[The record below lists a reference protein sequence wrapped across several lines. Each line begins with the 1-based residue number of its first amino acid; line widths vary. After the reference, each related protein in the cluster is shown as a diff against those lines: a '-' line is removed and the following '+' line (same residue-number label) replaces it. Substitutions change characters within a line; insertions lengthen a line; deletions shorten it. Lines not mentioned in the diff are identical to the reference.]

1 MPIPLNQVTVAEIVL
16 RGLIAAGGS
25 DAIRTDFT
33 FHFRRTAVT
42 IDPVKTSLNNAF
54 TAGPAAAIAA
64 ALNLTW
70 EATLHDVRW
79 LNDAEDPYL
88 SVSASEVGAI
98 TGDRLP
104 SDDAVFFLFRTALR
118 GRKFK
123 GGKHL
128 APFSESDIGN
138 DVLNAAAVTRCN
150 TIVTSLLT
158 PMTDSTGNIWKYTV
172 VSRKSSQLKTNPTT
186 VIANDVVAGLVNQ
199 RIGTMLNRKVR
210 SVYA

>member
-1 MPIPLNQVTVAEIVL
+1 MPIPLNQVNRAEIVL

-33 FHFRRTAVT
+33 FHYRRTATSV
-42 IDPVKTSLNNAF
+42 DPVKSALNNAF

-64 ALNLTW
+64 ALNISW
-70 EATLHDVRW
+70 EATVHDIRW

-88 SVSASEVGAI
+88 SISASEVGAI

-104 SDDAVFFLFRTALR
+104 SDDAVFLLFRTALR
-118 GRKFK
+118 GRRFK

-138 DVLNAAAVTRCN
+138 DVLNAGAITRCN
-150 TIVTSLLT
+150 TIVTALLT
-158 PMTDSTGNIWKYTV
+158 PLTDSTGNIWNYTI
-172 VSRKSSQLKTNPTT
+172 VSRFLSQLRTNPTT
-186 VIANDVVAGLVNQ
+186 VISNDVTQGLVNQ